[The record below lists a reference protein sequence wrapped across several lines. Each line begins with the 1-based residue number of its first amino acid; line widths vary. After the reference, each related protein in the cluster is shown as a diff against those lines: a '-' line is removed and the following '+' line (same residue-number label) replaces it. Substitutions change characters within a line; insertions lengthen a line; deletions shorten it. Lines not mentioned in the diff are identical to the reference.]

1 MSERSSLRKT
11 GTAPSQGP
19 ATCVEKLAELFP
31 GASHMR
37 IPVRV
42 TALRVGRKRLD
53 EQTTIEFGTAREVLF
68 ASTLP
73 LEFEDRMRLA
83 NADGSLDARATVI
96 AVRYHGGRKAI
107 AARFA
112 GEVANWIIKS

>member
-1 MSERSSLRKT
+1 MARKT
-11 GTAPSQGP
+11 AIESL
-19 ATCVEKLAELFP
+19 ADEETCIEKLAQLFP
-31 GASHMR
+31 NASPVR

-42 TALRVGRKRLD
+42 TALGAQRPRLQ
-53 EQTTIEFGTAREVLF
+53 EQTTIEFGTPQEVLF

-73 LEFEDRMRLA
+73 LEFEDRLRLA

-112 GEVANWIIKS
+112 GEVGNWIIKP

>member
-1 MSERSSLRKT
+1 LARKT
-11 GTAPSQGP
+11 AIDSS
-19 ATCVEKLAELFP
+19 ANAETCIEKLAQLFP
-31 GASHMR
+31 NASPVR

-42 TALRVGRKRLD
+42 TALGARRPHVH
-53 EQTTIEFGTAREVLF
+53 EQTTIEFGTPQEVLF

-73 LEFEDRMRLA
+73 LEFEDRLRVA
-83 NADGSLDARATVI
+83 NADGSLNARATVI

-112 GEVANWIIKS
+112 GEVGNWIIKS